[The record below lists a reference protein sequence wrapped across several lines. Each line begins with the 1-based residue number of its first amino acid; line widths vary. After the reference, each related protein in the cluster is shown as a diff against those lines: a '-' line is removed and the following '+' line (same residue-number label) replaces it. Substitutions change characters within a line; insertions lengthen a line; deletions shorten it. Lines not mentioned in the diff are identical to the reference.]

1 MPYLISLL
9 TILAAAVVLLL
20 LLARL
25 GTPARRLTGTA
36 HLCGAYLTDRIG
48 LLKARAAG
56 LKIELQRRR
65 RRGPVGGPAEGS
77 VSPPAA

>member
-9 TILAAAVVLLL
+9 TILAAAVVLLV

-36 HLCGAYLTDRIG
+36 QLCGAYLADRIG
-48 LLKARAAG
+48 LLRARAAG
-56 LKIELQRRR
+56 LKLELQRRS
-65 RRGPVGGPAEGS
+65 RRGPVEGS
-77 VSPPAA
+77 ATPPAA